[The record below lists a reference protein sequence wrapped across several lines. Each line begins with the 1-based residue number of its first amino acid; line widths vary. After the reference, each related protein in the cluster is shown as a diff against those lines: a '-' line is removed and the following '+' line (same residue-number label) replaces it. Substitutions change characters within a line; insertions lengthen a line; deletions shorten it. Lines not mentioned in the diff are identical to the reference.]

1 MVEIDISTITAEF
14 TSDSD
19 TLADQAAQE
28 LANLGS
34 QNPEIFSQLLAD
46 SSMDVRWWT
55 VRSLAGIDSP
65 EAHSLLIHALDDPD
79 IPVRQCAA
87 LALQQQPVPR
97 AIPALVQTLGCADQL
112 LRRLAGDA
120 LIAVG
125 SDAVPDLIAVLQDG
139 PQISR
144 IEAARALAL
153 IADTRAVPALFQA
166 LDEESAIM
174 EHWAGEGLEKMGIGM
189 VFYSP

>member
-1 MVEIDISTITAEF
+1 MVEIDISAITAEF

-19 TLADQAAQE
+19 TRADQAARE

-34 QNPEIFSQLLAD
+34 QNPEVFSQLLAD
-46 SSMDVRWWT
+46 SRMDVRWWT

-65 EAHSLLIHALDDPD
+65 DAQSMIIHALDDPD

-87 LALQQQPVPR
+87 LALHQHPVPQ
-97 AIPALVQTLGCADQL
+97 AIPGLVQTLGSADPL

-120 LIAVG
+120 LIAAG
-125 SDAVPDLIAVLQDG
+125 SDAVPELIAVLQDG
-139 PQISR
+139 SQFSR

-153 IADTRAVPALFQA
+153 IGDTRAVPALFEA
-166 LDEESAIM
+166 LDEESAVM
-174 EHWAGEGLEKMGIGM
+174 EHWAGEGLERMGIGM